1 MNFHEGLIYIPYGIA
16 EYTDKAVYAAIVLQ
30 LCLICTAK
38 LRHTCS
44 TEKDNVLFMYRKGL
58 KSVLHKLSYFFS
70 HIPKIIY
77 ADIAL

>member
-1 MNFHEGLIYIPYGIA
+1 MNFHEDLIYIPYGIA

-44 TEKDNVLFMYRKGL
+44 T
-58 KSVLHKLSYFFS
+58 
-70 HIPKIIY
+70 
-77 ADIAL
+77 